1 MGTSAPLPEGKS
13 QLDLSIV
20 IPAHN
25 SGRVLEVTVGRFG
38 DYLTG
43 IPAEIIVVENGSTD
57 DTALICRRLEQEW
70 NHPTVALRLFTSDK
84 GMGNALRVGS
94 SNSRGAQ
101 VLLTADDL
109 PFGFDD
115 LDAARVLTESM
126 GHAPLLMIGSKGHP
140 ESVIDRGPMR
150 STMTRGFSILRRL
163 ILGTRAK
170 DPQGTFLIDGD
181 LLRSL
186 VGSLAEPGFLFTTE
200 LDYALELAGI
210 EPVELPVRLSDS
222 HRDQPSRVAG
232 GDVLAMARGL
242 LSLRGRKDELKA
254 AATAGL

>member
-1 MGTSAPLPEGKS
+1 
-13 QLDLSIV
+13 
-20 IPAHN
+20 
-25 SGRVLEVTVGRFG
+25 
-38 DYLTG
+38 
-43 IPAEIIVVENGSTD
+43 
-57 DTALICRRLEQEW
+57 
-70 NHPTVALRLFTSDK
+70 
-84 GMGNALRVGS
+84 
-94 SNSRGAQ
+94 
-101 VLLTADDL
+101 
-109 PFGFDD
+109 
-115 LDAARVLTESM
+115 
-126 GHAPLLMIGSKGHP
+126 
-140 ESVIDRGPMR
+140 
-150 STMTRGFSILRRL
+150 MTRGFSILRRL

-170 DPQGTFLIDGD
+170 DPQGTFLIDGE